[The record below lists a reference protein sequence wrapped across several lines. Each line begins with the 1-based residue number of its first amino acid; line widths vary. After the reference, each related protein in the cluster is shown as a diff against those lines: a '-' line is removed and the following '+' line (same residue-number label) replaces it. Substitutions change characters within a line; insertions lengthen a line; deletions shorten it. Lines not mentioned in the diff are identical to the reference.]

1 MESLSARLST
11 ASIGRLAEQ
20 QMTVALSKP
29 REVEMWV
36 TGRCELRM
44 LGREEI

>member
-1 MESLSARLST
+1 
-11 ASIGRLAEQ
+11 
-20 QMTVALSKP
+20 MTGALSEP

-36 TGRCELRM
+36 TGRCEQRI